1 MQALYTMSTQD
12 KSTRGCLWAGA
23 TNTSSAQTGVTIS
36 GEFSGALTDCGQWLN
51 GRFTLSCP
59 FTVSK
64 MSTLIRR
71 FLRHLSPSTGVGP
84 NGTSTSTLPEEVC
97 SLWRDWR
104 TWTDDQK
111 SQVKTLVLDEM
122 DALGNFMF
130 WTWKIGVSDVLGYA
144 SAAEWHYQ
152 VRGRVF
158 RSFRRSLPDNS
169 FGWMLIFIFPLHL
182 LFPLRAA
189 RTERRMDPDRP

>member
-1 MQALYTMSTQD
+1 MVGLLFLALSLFQ
-12 KSTRGCLWAGA
+12 KCPR
-23 TNTSSAQTGVTIS
+23 SSGV
-36 GEFSGALTDCGQWLN
+36 FSVI
-51 GRFTLSCP
+51 FP
-59 FTVSK
+59 
-64 MSTLIRR
+64 
-71 FLRHLSPSTGVGP
+71 HPTGVGP

-158 RSFRRSLPDNS
+158 RSSRRSLRDNLFRLDADLHPS
-169 FGWMLIFIFPLHL
+169 SSPFVPLL
-182 LFPLRAA
+182 SSSG
-189 RTERRMDPDRP
+189 